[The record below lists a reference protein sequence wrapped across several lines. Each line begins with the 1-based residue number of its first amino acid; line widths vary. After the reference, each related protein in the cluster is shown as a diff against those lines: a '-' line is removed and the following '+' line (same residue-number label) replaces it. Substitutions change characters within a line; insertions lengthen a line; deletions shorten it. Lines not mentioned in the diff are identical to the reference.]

1 MEQKKIIRPRNWFLE
16 LLVFL
21 EAILIIVIWR
31 IFSKSWATAL
41 FYGALTY
48 LLLAWSLRRG
58 LQRHHRRGMKFLRN
72 QKYTEAAAAFQSSL
86 AFYEKYPWVDKYRFI
101 TMFSSNAIPFQ
112 QMALNNL
119 GICYL
124 YMGNPEKAIAYFEQ
138 LAKLN
143 NYHPNIMKI
152 LADIQKRIEEEVQPQ
167 ADSRPAD

>member
-1 MEQKKIIRPRNWFLE
+1 MEQNKTIRPRNWFLE

-21 EAILIIVIWR
+21 EEILIIVIWW
-31 IFSKSWATAL
+31 IISKSWLKAII
-41 FYGALTY
+41 YGALTY
-48 LLLAWSLRRG
+48 FLLAWFLRLC
-58 LQRHHRRGMKFLRN
+58 LQRHHRKGMKFLRN
-72 QKYTEAAAAFQSSL
+72 QKYVEAAAEFQNSL

-152 LADIQKRIEEEVQPQ
+152 IDEIQNRIEEE
-167 ADSRPAD
+167 ALL